1 MISLCFTG
9 PFWAL
14 SGIPNI
20 TYYHDSFFF
29 SLFRYY
35 HLKIFKVQILGGV
48 SSQRQLRFERA
59 TRSLAMFIRSHNSL
73 ALQRSAA
80 LCFATLASLVCSIHR
95 LAHLLRSLPR
105 GTVEIL
111 EYVFPLLLHFT
122 GSYAFFIFTRNTPL
136 LRKNLKKN
144 QNAQF

>member
-1 MISLCFTG
+1 MVLGALFWPSQVSQTSPTIMIL
-9 PFWAL
+9 
-14 SGIPNI
+14 
-20 TYYHDSFFF
+20 FFF

-48 SSQRQLRFERA
+48 SSQRQLRFEWA
-59 TRSLAMFIRSHNSL
+59 TRSLATFIRSHHSL

-111 EYVFPLLLHFT
+111 EYVFPLLSHFT
-122 GSYAFFIFTRNTPL
+122 GSYAFFIFTRNTPSL
-136 LRKNLKKN
+136 GNFFFLK
-144 QNAQF
+144 